1 MSTKTGPASSS
12 NPDSRW
18 GERTPTHDPDI
29 LANFKPRAT
38 DILITTAPK
47 AGTTW
52 MQQILHQLRTG
63 GDPDFSSIAE
73 VVPWLELPRDGS
85 TWQDIVA
92 GFERIKDP
100 RIFKTHC
107 TYEQTPGTDTVN
119 IILSSRDPRDCCVS
133 FYHHVIDMTDD
144 ARKRVGFDRLHTLD
158 DVFEVWL
165 EYGAWYRNIQS
176 WWPHINDN
184 NVLWLRFEDMKESL
198 EDAVDSIIAFLD
210 WRITPQQRSKVLEH
224 SSFDWMKTHSDKF
237 TRQVKSEKP
246 SFKPGGFIRKG
257 EVGDHKTK
265 LSAEQEQRILEKAE
279 QILETDCL
287 RYLGLAV

>member
-1 MSTKTGPASSS
+1 
-12 NPDSRW
+12 
-18 GERTPTHDPDI
+18 
-29 LANFKPRAT
+29 
-38 DILITTAPK
+38 
-47 AGTTW
+47 
-52 MQQILHQLRTG
+52 
-63 GDPDFSSIAE
+63 
-73 VVPWLELPRDGS
+73 
-85 TWQDIVA
+85 
-92 GFERIKDP
+92 
-100 RIFKTHC
+100 
-107 TYEQTPGTDTVN
+107 
-119 IILSSRDPRDCCVS
+119 
-133 FYHHVIDMTDD
+133 
-144 ARKRVGFDRLHTLD
+144 
-158 DVFEVWL
+158 
-165 EYGAWYRNIQS
+165 
-176 WWPHINDN
+176 
-184 NVLWLRFEDMKESL
+184 MKESL